1 MNLHDFIFSNRKS
14 HRLRRHILFWA
25 LFTVGFFLQSVV
37 PSPKIISN
45 ALFSVVFFLP
55 ACVFFFYVSLV
66 ILLPAFLKRKKF
78 NGLLLNL
85 ILLSFIT
92 LLINY
97 IASSVFVINTC
108 DCPSS
113 LIPFSKKL
121 GFAFINTSHAVTVGC
136 LALGIKFLK
145 NWYLRQKENYALTKQ
160 RLLKESQLKKANI
173 YPSFLFRSL
182 DKLYQKIISNS
193 TDASTIIL
201 TLSDLLSHILY
212 ECKDEWVLL
221 EKELLIVSELVNLEK
236 VNEAGKW
243 QIELTTSGSVANKYI
258 PSLLLFSLLQ
268 RCLIEMDKGS
278 IEANISKLK
287 IDIYSD
293 ELFLIFTMSINMQ
306 LNIRSSVWS
315 ELLEE
320 TYQKLKL
327 LYNNNFQFDYK
338 ISNNGLLLSLK
349 MPLYDKVQ
357 ENLIESDTEQKKII
371 YESA

>member
-1 MNLHDFIFSNRKS
+1 M
-14 HRLRRHILFWA
+14 
-25 LFTVGFFLQSVV
+25 
-37 PSPKIISN
+37 
-45 ALFSVVFFLP
+45 
-55 ACVFFFYVSLV
+55 
-66 ILLPAFLKRKKF
+66 
-78 NGLLLNL
+78 NL